1 VAFREGPFEKHRV
14 PLTWTAGLAVLV
26 AAAIAAL
33 LLIGD
38 RREAAQGG
46 VSYGKAR
53 GVFDAVVGRT
63 NGVLAAPMRWI
74 GQGAHIV
81 GDYIDAA
88 NENRRLRSEISTLK
102 AVEDQNA
109 ALQNINRRYE
119 ALLNIRTEPPVR
131 MVTARA
137 VAESRGPFANSRLID
152 TGADKG
158 VRIGNPVINE
168 HGLIGR
174 VVGATGGVS
183 RVLLLTDISSR
194 TPVLV
199 DRTDARAILS
209 GDGSDNPKLEYLRG
223 KDAIREG
230 DRILSSGDGGML
242 PRGLPVGVA
251 ARGLDG
257 SWRVKLFSSEG
268 SIDYVR
274 VLLFEDFAQLVQPD
288 SLNAPPL
295 ASLNTAPA
303 PSPEL
308 AAKIEALH
316 PAHTYTGASSRPAAA
331 AKPAPKAT
339 TAAPTTATAVPS
351 SQTESPKS
359 ASSKPASS
367 KAVASNTPAKV
378 AAGAPPKKAKPK
390 VSSSDDAP
398 PKKAKPKV
406 LSSDDAP
413 PGGNRP

>member
-14 PLTWTAGLAVLV
+14 PLTWTAGVAVLV
-26 AAAIAAL
+26 AALIAGL

-46 VSYGKAR
+46 VSYGKVR
-53 GVFDAVVGRT
+53 GGFDAVVGRT
-63 NGVLAAPMRWI
+63 NGALAAPMRWI

-81 GDYIDAA
+81 GDYVDAA
-88 NENRRLRSEISTLK
+88 NENRRLRAEISALK

-131 MVTARA
+131 MVAARS

-152 TGADKG
+152 TGAAKG

-174 VVGATGGVS
+174 VVGATAGVS

-199 DRTDARAILS
+199 DRSDARAILS

-230 DRILSSGDGGML
+230 DRVLTSGDGGML

-257 SWRVKLFSSEG
+257 SWRVKLFSNEG
-268 SIDYVR
+268 SIDFVR
-274 VLLFEDFAQLVQPD
+274 VLLFDDFAQLVQTD
-288 SLNAPPL
+288 ALNAPPL
-295 ASLNTAPA
+295 ASLNTAP
-303 PSPEL
+303 PPTPEL

-316 PAHTYTGASSRPAAA
+316 PAHTYTGASGQPGAPAKPAPAAA
-331 AKPAPKAT
+331 AAT
-339 TAAPTTATAVPS
+339 SV
-351 SQTESPKS
+351 

-367 KAVASNTPAKV
+367 KPASFKPASSKPASSKPASSKP
-378 AAGAPPKKAKPK
+378 AAASPPPKAKPK
-390 VSSSDDAP
+390 A
-398 PKKAKPKV
+398 
-406 LSSDDAP
+406 LSSDEAP

>member
-14 PLTWTAGLAVLV
+14 PLTWTAGVAVLV
-26 AAAIAAL
+26 AALIAAL

-46 VSYGKAR
+46 AGYGKVR
-53 GVFDAVVGRT
+53 GGFDAVVGRT

-81 GDYIDAA
+81 GDYVDAA
-88 NENRRLRSEISTLK
+88 NENRRLRAEISAFK
-102 AVEDQNA
+102 AVQDQNA

-137 VAESRGPFANSRLID
+137 VAESRGPFANSRLLD
-152 TGADKG
+152 TGTAQG
-158 VRIGNPVINE
+158 VQIGNPVINE

-174 VVGATGGVS
+174 VVGATGGIS

-199 DRTDARAILS
+199 DRSDARAILS

-230 DRILSSGDGGML
+230 DRILTSGDGGML

-257 SWRVKLFSSEG
+257 SWRVKLFSNEG
-268 SIDYVR
+268 SIDFAR
-274 VLLFEDFAQLVQPD
+274 VLLFEDFAQLAQPD
-288 SLNAPPL
+288 ALSAPPL
-295 ASLNTAPA
+295 ASLKTAPA

-308 AAKIEALH
+308 AARIEALH
-316 PAHTYTGASSRPAAA
+316 PAHTYAGASAAA
-331 AKPAPKAT
+331 PAKPGPAKPAPIATNASTAT
-339 TAAPTTATAVPS
+339 TAAAVSSSQPASAKPS
-351 SQTESPKS
+351 SAKPAASS
-359 ASSKPASS
+359 ASA
-367 KAVASNTPAKV
+367 
-378 AAGAPPKKAKPK
+378 PKKAKPK
-390 VSSSDDAP
+390 PASSDDTP
-398 PKKAKPKV
+398 
-406 LSSDDAP
+406 S
-413 PGGNRP
+413 GGNRP

>member
-14 PLTWTAGLAVLV
+14 PLTWTAGVAVLV
-26 AAAIAAL
+26 AALIAGL
-33 LLIGD
+33 LLVGD

-46 VSYGKAR
+46 VSYGKVR
-53 GVFDAVVGRT
+53 GGFDAVVGRT

-74 GQGAHIV
+74 GQGAHVV

-88 NENRRLRSEISTLK
+88 NENRRLRAEISAFK

-131 MVTARA
+131 MLTARS

-209 GDGSDNPKLEYLRG
+209 GDGGDNPKLEYLRG
-223 KDAIREG
+223 KDAIHEG
-230 DRILSSGDGGML
+230 DRVLTSGDGGML

-257 SWRVKLFSSEG
+257 SWRVKLFSNEG
-268 SIDYVR
+268 SIDFVR
-274 VLLFEDFAQLVQPD
+274 VLLFEDFAQLIQPD

-303 PSPEL
+303 PTPEL

-316 PAHTYTGASSRPAAA
+316 PAHTYTGASAQPAAA
-331 AKPAPKAT
+331 AKPAAKPAPKAAT
-339 TAAPTTATAVPS
+339 ATTVSSSQPAAAKTAAASA
-351 SQTESPKS
+351 PKS
-359 ASSKPASS
+359 A
-367 KAVASNTPAKV
+367 
-378 AAGAPPKKAKPK
+378 KPK
-390 VSSSDDAP
+390 PKPKALSGDDAP
-398 PKKAKPKV
+398 
-406 LSSDDAP
+406 S
-413 PGGNRP
+413 GENRP

>member
-14 PLTWTAGLAVLV
+14 PLTWTAGLAVVV
-26 AAAIAAL
+26 AAAVAAL

-38 RREAAQGG
+38 RRDAAQGVVG
-46 VSYGKAR
+46 YVKVR
-53 GVFDAVVGRT
+53 GGFDAVMGRT
-63 NGVLAAPMRWI
+63 NGVLAAPIRWV
-74 GQGAHIV
+74 GQGADLV
-81 GDYIDAA
+81 GDYLNAA
-88 NENRRLRSEISTLK
+88 NENRRLREEISELK
-102 AVEDQNA
+102 AVRDENA

-152 TGADKG
+152 TGMDKG
-158 VRIGNPVINE
+158 VKLGNPVIND

-174 VVGATGGVS
+174 VVGASGGVS
-183 RVLLLTDISSR
+183 RVLLLTDVASR

-199 DRTDARAILS
+199 DRSDARAILA
-209 GDGSDNPKLEYLRG
+209 GDGSDNPKLQYLRG
-223 KDAIREG
+223 KDSIREG
-230 DRILSSGDGGML
+230 DRILTSGDGGML

-274 VLLFEDFAQLVQPD
+274 VLLFEDFAQLAQPD
-288 SLNAPPL
+288 SLNPAPL
-295 ASLNTAPA
+295 ASLSTAPS

-316 PAHTYTGASSRPAAA
+316 PARTYNAGQPAAPRPAAA
-331 AKPAPKAT
+331 APAPAATKPAVSGAPVASNR
-339 TAAPTTATAVPS
+339 TAS
-351 SQTESPKS
+351 NQ
-359 ASSKPASS
+359 ASSHPASS
-367 KAVASNTPAKV
+367 VAAAHAAASGHVAAATKKPAKPQT
-378 AAGAPPKKAKPK
+378 PPQ
-390 VSSSDDAP
+390 SDD
-398 PKKAKPKV
+398 
-406 LSSDDAP
+406 DA

>member
-1 VAFREGPFEKHRV
+1 MAFREGPFEKHRV

-26 AAAIAAL
+26 AAVVAGL

-38 RREAAQGG
+38 RHQAAQGG
-46 VSYGKAR
+46 VSYGKVR
-53 GVFDAVVGRT
+53 GGFDAVVGRT

-81 GDYIDAA
+81 GDYVDAA
-88 NENRRLRSEISTLK
+88 NENRRLRSEISALK
-102 AVEDQNA
+102 AVQDENA

-152 TGADKG
+152 TGASKG

-209 GDGSDNPKLEYLRG
+209 GDGSDNPKLDYLPE
-223 KDAIREG
+223 KDAIHEG
-230 DRILSSGDGGML
+230 DRILTSGDGGML

-257 SWRVKLFSSEG
+257 SWRVKLFSNEG

-274 VLLFEDFAQLVQPD
+274 VLLFEDFAQLAQPD
-288 SLNAPPL
+288 ALNAPPL

-316 PAHTYTGASSRPAAA
+316 PAHTYTGASSQPAAA
-331 AKPAPKAT
+331 AKSPAPAAT
-339 TAAPTTATAVPS
+339 APAAGAVPS
-351 SQTESPKS
+351 SAPASSSTS
-359 ASSKPASS
+359 ASSKPVSSKPVSSKPVSSRPASS
-367 KAVASNTPAKV
+367 KAGLSSAPAKT
-378 AAGAPPKKAKPK
+378 AAASPPKKAKSSAP
-390 VSSSDDAP
+390 SSDE
-398 PKKAKPKV
+398 
-406 LSSDDAP
+406 AP
-413 PGGNRP
+413 PGGYRP